1 MNILS
6 KNLTDETESK
16 QLKTIFNQY
25 FLTLLTNK
33 ESMSTSTFETNT
45 NIVFLVDDNSVDNFV
60 HKKMIEL
67 NKFASQ
73 VRIFI
78 NAKDALYYLS
88 EIDDLSYNEHTIPSI
103 IFLDLNMP
111 LINGFQFLELYEKLP
126 SIIHSKCKIVIL
138 TNSLNPADRVQAKAN
153 KHIITFIN
161 KPLSSD
167 HFAELNE
174 LLESNFT
181 QTSQP

>member
-1 MNILS
+1 MS
-6 KNLTDETESK
+6 VSACES
-16 QLKTIFNQY
+16 
-25 FLTLLTNK
+25 
-33 ESMSTSTFETNT
+33 
-45 NIVFLVDDNSVDNFV
+45 NIVFLIDDNSVDNFV

-73 VRIFI
+73 VRTFVK
-78 NAKDALYYLS
+78 AKDALYYLS
-88 EIDDLSYNEHTIPSI
+88 EIDDLNYNEHLIPSI

-138 TNSLNPADRVQAKAN
+138 TSSLNPADRALSKKN

-161 KPLSSD
+161 KPLNSGHFHELSS
-167 HFAELNE
+167 
-174 LLESNFT
+174 LLDGKCLPAQQS
-181 QTSQP
+181 